1 MRDKRFVAAHR
12 GGPLTKEEHRALML
26 WAIACAG
33 RVLPLYK
40 GTGKN
45 VLEEVLGTAK
55 AWADG
60 MATTGEAMKASLKAH
75 AVARADADA
84 VSVSVARAIG
94 QGVATAHMADHSMGA
109 ALYALQAVNRAGKSA
124 EKEKAWQHEKL
135 KKLPAHIVQLI
146 TESMAQK
153 AQSFKI

>member
-1 MRDKRFVAAHR
+1 MRDKRFIATHR
-12 GGPLTKEEHRALML
+12 GGPLTQEEHRELMR
-26 WAIACAG
+26 WAIACVH
-33 RVLPLYK
+33 RVLPLYT
-40 GTGKN
+40 GTGKQE
-45 VLEEVLGTAK
+45 LEKALDVAK
-55 AWADG
+55 AWANET
-60 MATTGEAMKASLKAH
+60 ATTGEAMKASLKAH
-75 AVARADADA
+75 AVARADTDA
-84 VSVSVARAIG
+84 VSVSVARAVG

-109 ALYALQAVNRAGKSA
+109 ALYALQAVNRAGKSI